1 MGCNCKNVR
10 DTTVPEGKLMNQGKG
25 INTNTIFKWLI
36 FIGMSILSPLYLPFF
51 IYFLYKLILK
61 REDFDIS
68 FMLKSGVK
76 LIKTYMMVKK
86 HTGIVLADLEVYD
99 EKSELAVVNV

>member
-25 INTNTIFKWLI
+25 INTNNIFKWLI

-86 HTGIVLADLEVYD
+86 HTGIVPADLEVYD